1 MKLIAPRLFLSLTL
15 GLLIAF
21 GSAACRSSDET
32 STEADPGDVT
42 STWEPPRYQEIRGV
56 SLVELRSAIAD
67 RLQEDRPASLDA
79 RDWRRVQALYANYDT
94 VALWLEEDADS
105 ERADALIGAL
115 LTVHEHGLRGDRFP
129 LVELRDALKPID
141 KARRPSAAQL
151 AAADVMLSAT
161 YVAFGEDLLIGQIDP
176 SSVEQQWHINQQ
188 AIDIDSALART
199 LRLEPLDNA
208 IARLRP
214 PDEQYEVLQHSLR
227 HYRDLVERGG
237 WPAIPEGETLE
248 RGDTASLERISAL
261 AQRLEVEEYLP
272 GNSSSS
278 IRQVQR
284 PVDSTGAGQGSTPL
298 AVYDERLA
306 GAVAAFQ
313 SRHGIVVD
321 SMVGPE
327 TLRSLN
333 TPAEYRAG
341 QIMANLERF
350 RWLPRE
356 LGDRYVYVNVPA
368 FRLDAYD
375 NGAHVLEMRVIVGS
389 EYEDRATPAFADS
402 MSYVEFAPYWT
413 VPQEIAENEIWPK
426 VDADPDYFARNDFEV
441 VEIGG
446 REWVR
451 QRPGDK
457 NALGQVKFMFP
468 NAHDIYLHDTPE
480 DELFARDVRA
490 LSHGC
495 VRVGKPAE
503 LAAYALAHNDDW
515 DDQRIRSAMDGQNRQ
530 VPLERKIPVYIVYFT
545 TFVRDDVLH
554 FGNDIYDRDSELVRL
569 VSRSAVPTPDAVAML
584 EELREL
590 VD

>member
-1 MKLIAPRLFLSLTL
+1 MNFFAPQPLSLAL

-21 GSAACRSSDET
+21 GSTACRSSDGS

-42 STWEPPRYQEIRGV
+42 STWDPPRYEKTRGV
-56 SLVELRSAIAD
+56 SEADLSSAIAE
-67 RLQEDRPASLDA
+67 RLNQERPASLDV

-105 ERADALIGAL
+105 ERADALIAVL
-115 LTVHEHGLRGDRFP
+115 LTIHEHGLRGDRFP
-129 LVELRDALKPID
+129 LAELRDALEPID
-141 KARRPSAAQL
+141 KARRPTAAQL

-161 YVAFGEDLLIGQIDP
+161 YVALGEDLLIGQIEP
-176 SSVEQQWHINQQ
+176 GSVEQQWHIDHK
-188 AIDIDSALART
+188 AIDVDSALART
-199 LRLEPLDNA
+199 LRLEPLRNA

-214 PDEQYEVLQHSLR
+214 PDEQYDALQRSLR
-227 HYRDLVERGG
+227 HYRDLVQQGG
-237 WPAIPEGETLE
+237 WKAIPDGESLE
-248 RGDTASLERISAL
+248 RGDTASLERITAL
-261 AQRLEVEEYLP
+261 ALRLEAEEYLP
-272 GNSSSS
+272 GNSASS
-278 IRQVQR
+278 IRPLQR
-284 PVDSTGAGQGSTPL
+284 QVDSAGAAQDSPPQ

-313 SRHGIVVD
+313 ARHAIVVD
-321 SMVGPE
+321 SVVGPE
-327 TLRSLN
+327 TLRALN

-375 NGAHVLEMRVIVGS
+375 NGAHVLDMRVIVGS

-402 MSYVEFAPYWT
+402 MSYIEFAPYWT
-413 VPQEIAENEIWPK
+413 VPQEIAEKEIWPK
-426 VDADPDYFARNDFEV
+426 VEADPDYLERNEYEV

-446 REWVR
+446 REWLR
-451 QRPGDK
+451 QRPGAK

-468 NAHDIYLHDTPE
+468 NTHNIYLHDTPE
-480 DELFARDVRA
+480 DQLFERDVRA

-503 LAAYALAHNDDW
+503 LAAYALAHNDGW
-515 DDQRIRSAMDGQNRQ
+515 DAERIRSAMNGTNRQ

-569 VSRSAVPTPDAVAML
+569 VSKSALPTPDAVALL